1 MKTFAALMTGLA
13 IATAAPASAQTAPA
27 APAATATA
35 KHYTTG
41 DTSIGTLLA
50 DPAAKAIIDKHIPGF
65 STNPQIEMVSNA
77 TLLQIQP
84 MKPALLT
91 DALLAA
97 IDADLAKLPAK

>member
-1 MKTFAALMTGLA
+1 MKLVAITLACLAA
-13 IATAAPASAQTAPA
+13 IPASVLAQT

-35 KHYTTG
+35 AARHYTTG
-41 DTSIGTLLA
+41 DTPIGTLLA
-50 DPAAKAIIDKHIPGF
+50 DPAAKAIVDKHIPGF
-65 STNPQIEMVSNA
+65 STNPQISVVSNA

-91 DALLAA
+91 DALLTS

>member
-1 MKTFAALMTGLA
+1 MKTFAALIIGLA
-13 IATAAPASAQTAPA
+13 IAAAPAVAQTAPA
-27 APAATATA
+27 APAATAA

-97 IDADLAKLPAK
+97 IDADLAKLPVK